1 MRYPHLWARLYGAP
15 LLIYP
20 DKAKV
25 IEEVFRSH
33 VLGTGMPS
41 PKAMDDY
48 PAETPGQRA
57 ARVQKEREQT
67 YAGIALMNKPE
78 KPYAVTSAGIALIP
92 VIGSLVQRGS
102 WIDAMSGLSSYDRIT
117 SLVEAAVADQ
127 DVRGILLEI
136 DSPGGEASGI
146 VEMASRIREASTKK
160 PTWAAANGMAYSA
173 AYWVAASAERVY
185 APITGGVGSIGAV
198 ALHVDQSKRDKQM
211 GYTYTFVH
219 AGAKKVDLNSH
230 QELSDRGRA
239 RLQSE
244 VDRFYGLFVSDVAKD
259 RGLSAEAVRA
269 TQAGLLTPT
278 EAKDG
283 GFIDGIATLRE
294 TVALLE
300 QRLQQQPQAGMTGAR
315 MSAGPK
321 AHTSTHKKGSTMR
334 LSTLAAAIVAA
345 LGLSA
350 ESIGSGAGPG
360 ARRRHRQDRRGR
372 QGRRQGRRRESR
384 RREGHGG
391 ARRGREGGARASRR
405 DPRLRGGEGPRQAR
419 AAPRARRPRPPVD
432 DAKKLLAAASKESS
446 GTFAAAM
453 ASLHNPKVG
462 AEGERTVTAPKVDSA
477 NDIYAS
483 RKQAAAAY
491 TK

>member
-48 PAETPGQRA
+48 PAETPAQRA

-117 SLVEAAVADQ
+117 SLVESAVADQ

-239 RLQSE
+239 RLQAE

-334 LSTLAAAIVAA
+334 LSTMAAAIVAA
-345 LGLSA
+345 LGLNA
-350 ESIGSGAGPG
+350 ESMEAAQVQALEGATGKIAADAKSEGKAEAEKAGAEKVTAARAEGVKADASGSARSSV
-360 ARRRHRQDRRGR
+360 ARRRRSAASSRCTSRCRPTRPSRTRRSSSP
-372 QGRRQGRRRESR
+372 RRRRNPPARSPPPWR
-384 RREGHGG
+384 RCTTRT
-391 ARRGREGGARASRR
+391 S
-405 DPRLRGGEGPRQAR
+405 
-419 AAPRARRPRPPVD
+419 APRAS
-432 DAKKLLAAASKESS
+432 AA
-446 GTFAAAM
+446 
-453 ASLHNPKVG
+453 
-462 AEGERTVTAPKVDSA
+462 
-477 NDIYAS
+477 
-483 RKQAAAAY
+483 
-491 TK
+491 